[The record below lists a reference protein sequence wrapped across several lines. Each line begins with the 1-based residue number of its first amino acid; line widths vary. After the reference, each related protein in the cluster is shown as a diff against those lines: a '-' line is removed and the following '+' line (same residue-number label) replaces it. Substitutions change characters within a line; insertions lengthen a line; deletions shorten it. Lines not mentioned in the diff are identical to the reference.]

1 MRVELECEKGS
12 KSQGR
17 LKTQKVK
24 TSYIKVLEATSTFRY
39 LIFTTVSISLIL
51 SSISA
56 TSIAVAFPMITAFF
70 GVSIV
75 VAGWIISVYQLGLT
89 VTMPIIGKVSD
100 ALGRKFTFMS
110 CLILFVLGS
119 LLCAVAPNVELLVL
133 FRLIQALG
141 GGGFMPSAVGIVA
154 EEFPESRQKAIGL
167 FSSIFP
173 IGQII
178 GPNLGGW
185 LVDSFGWRSV
195 FWVNVPIGL
204 TALIFSAL
212 LLHPDKKK
220 GVSIDVLGALL
231 VGGSLASLMLG
242 LTLMGYKTMFG
253 LAWMMLSVTVV
264 FAVLL
269 LRHEMRAK
277 DPILD
282 IEVLKTKPFVAA
294 NVYNFVYGTAVIGVL
309 SLIPTYA
316 TSVYGMSALECGLLL
331 TPRSVGMI
339 VSSVM
344 TSIFIVRWGYRW
356 PMIVGSLATVVGLF
370 LLGFKPNDAALLYA
384 IMLVLGIGV
393 GTASPA
399 ANNACIEL
407 MPQRAAT
414 ITGVRGM
421 FRQTGGAVSVTIA
434 TLVLHEIGDMALG
447 FSAIFIGLAIAF
459 MATMPLI
466 FMMPK
471 SPNERG

>member
-1 MRVELECEKGS
+1 
-12 KSQGR
+12 
-17 LKTQKVK
+17 
-24 TSYIKVLEATSTFRY
+24 VLRY
-39 LIFTTVSISLIL
+39 LIFATVSVALML
-51 SSISA
+51 SSIAA
-56 TSIAVAFPMITAFF
+56 TSLVVAFPTIMAAFS
-70 GVSIV
+70 VPIII
-75 VAGWIISVYQLGLT
+75 AGWMISIYQLGLT
-89 VTMPIIGKVSD
+89 ATMPIVGKVSD
-100 ALGRKFTFMS
+100 VLGKKFTLMT
-110 CLILFVLGS
+110 C
-119 LLCAVAPNVELLVL
+119 LVL
-133 FRLIQALG
+133 FISGSMFCALSPNIGWLIFFRLIQAIG
-141 GGGFMPSAVGIVA
+141 GGGFMPAAVGIVA

-204 TALIFSAL
+204 VALLFSAL

-220 GVSIDVLGALL
+220 GASIDVLGAFL

-242 LTLMGYKTMFG
+242 LTLMGYKAMLG
-253 LAWMMLSVTVV
+253 LAWMMLSVAIVL
-264 FAVLL
+264 ALLL
-269 LRHEMRAK
+269 LRHEARVE

-282 IEVLKTKPFVAA
+282 IEVLKTKPFIAA

-316 TSVYGMSALECGLLL
+316 ASVYGMSALECGLLL

-339 VSSVM
+339 ASSVM

-356 PMIVGSLATVVGLF
+356 PMIVGSSATVVGLF
-370 LLGFKPNDAALLYA
+370 FLGFEPKNTALLYV
-384 IMLVLGIGV
+384 IMLVLGFGV

-434 TLVLHEIGDMALG
+434 TLVLHKIGDMALG
-447 FSAIFIGLAIAF
+447 FSAIFIGLAMAF

-471 SPNERG
+471 SPNERGQEP

>member
-1 MRVELECEKGS
+1 ML
-12 KSQGR
+12 
-17 LKTQKVK
+17 
-24 TSYIKVLEATSTFRY
+24 RY
-39 LIFTTVSISLIL
+39 LIFATVSVALML
-51 SSISA
+51 SSIAA
-56 TSIAVAFPMITAFF
+56 TSLVVAFPTIMAAFS
-70 GVSIV
+70 VPIII
-75 VAGWIISVYQLGLT
+75 AGWMISIYQLGLT
-89 VTMPIIGKVSD
+89 ATMPIVGKVSD
-100 ALGRKFTFMS
+100 VLGKKFTLMT
-110 CLILFVLGS
+110 C
-119 LLCAVAPNVELLVL
+119 LVL
-133 FRLIQALG
+133 FISGSMFCALSPNIGWLIFFRLIQAIG
-141 GGGFMPSAVGIVA
+141 GGGFMPAAVGIVA

-204 TALIFSAL
+204 VALLFSAL

-220 GVSIDVLGALL
+220 GASIDVLGAFL

-242 LTLMGYKTMFG
+242 LTLMGYKAMLG
-253 LAWMMLSVTVV
+253 LAWMMLSVAIVL
-264 FAVLL
+264 ALLL
-269 LRHEMRAK
+269 LRHEARVE

-282 IEVLKTKPFVAA
+282 IEVLKTKPFIAA

-316 TSVYGMSALECGLLL
+316 ASVYGMSALECGLLL

-339 VSSVM
+339 ASSVM

-356 PMIVGSLATVVGLF
+356 PMIVGSSATVVGLF
-370 LLGFKPNDAALLYA
+370 FLGFEPKNTALLYV
-384 IMLVLGIGV
+384 IMLVLGFGV

-434 TLVLHEIGDMALG
+434 TLVLHKIGDMALG
-447 FSAIFIGLAIAF
+447 FSAIFIGLAMAF

-471 SPNERG
+471 SPNERGQEP

>member
-1 MRVELECEKGS
+1 MSHPLRP
-12 KSQGR
+12 R
-17 LKTQKVK
+17 L
-24 TSYIKVLEATSTFRY
+24 A
-39 LIFTTVSISLIL
+39 
-51 SSISA
+51 
-56 TSIAVAFPMITAFF
+56 
-70 GVSIV
+70 
-75 VAGWIISVYQLGLT
+75 
-89 VTMPIIGKVSD
+89 
-100 ALGRKFTFMS
+100 ALRRR
-110 CLILFVLGS
+110 
-119 LLCAVAPNVELLVL
+119 PNVELLIL

-204 TALIFSAL
+204 VALLFSAL

-220 GVSIDVLGALL
+220 GASIDVLGAFL

-242 LTLMGYKTMFG
+242 LTLMGYKAMLG
-253 LAWMMLSVTVV
+253 LAWMMLSVAIVL
-264 FAVLL
+264 ALL
-269 LRHEMRAK
+269 LLLHEARVE

-282 IEVLKTKPFVAA
+282 IEVLKTKPFIAA

-316 TSVYGMSALECGLLL
+316 ASVYGMSALECGLLL

-339 VSSVM
+339 ASSVM

-356 PMIVGSLATVVGLF
+356 PMIVQFRHMVGLF
-370 LLGFKPNDAALLYA
+370 FLGFEPKNTALLYV
-384 IMLVLGIGV
+384 IMLVLGFGV

-434 TLVLHEIGDMALG
+434 TLVLHKIGDMALG
-447 FSAIFIGLAIAF
+447 FSAIFIGLAMAF

-471 SPNERG
+471 SPNERGQEP